1 MIVATFTKTEAKS
14 ACRFLT
20 GRQMFTCFL
29 LIASLLLAGWKNQ
42 NTTMEK
48 TVSDTTD
55 IATLMD
61 TPQILQS
68 LFHPRATPQNT
79 PPKDAVDMDA
89 TVGDGLRIGCRIF
102 TVSKDAPI
110 IIFFHGNGEVVPDYD
125 EIGPMYQ
132 QVGINFAIADY
143 RGYGWS
149 EGTPLLSTFLEDSN
163 QCFDQLR
170 SWFIENGYTGDV
182 FVMGRSL
189 GSACAIDIA
198 VNRTDD
204 LTGLIIESGFALTL
218 PLTKVL
224 GIDLE
229 AFGLHEG
236 QTFDNAGKIEK
247 FEKPTFMF
255 HGQIDQ
261 LIPVWQAEKLHSM
274 CGAKTKELQM
284 IPGADHNSLIAV
296 GGRLYFQTIKNFIDK
311 VTDAVPDWRERR
323 KAFKAKQA
331 AKQND

>member
-1 MIVATFTKTEAKS
+1 
-14 ACRFLT
+14 
-20 GRQMFTCFL
+20 MFTCFL
-29 LIASLLLAGWKNQ
+29 LIASFLLAGWKNQ

-48 TVSDTTD
+48 TVPDTTD
-55 IATLMD
+55 ITILMD

-68 LFHPRATPQNT
+68 LFHPRTTPHNT

-89 TVGDGLRIGCRIF
+89 TVGDGIQIGCRIF

-110 IIFFHGNGEVVPDYD
+110 IIFFHGNGETVPDYD
-125 EIGPMYQ
+125 DIGPMYQ
-132 QVGINFAIADY
+132 QQGINFAIADY

-149 EGTPLLSTFLEDSN
+149 DGTPLLSTFLEDSN
-163 QCFDQLR
+163 QSFDQLR
-170 SWFIENGYTGDV
+170 SWFIENGYTGDI
-182 FVMGRSL
+182 FVMGRSM

-198 VNRTDD
+198 VNQTDS

-224 GIDLE
+224 GLDLE
-229 AFGLHEG
+229 ALGIHEG

-247 FEKPTFMF
+247 FTKPTFML

-261 LIPVWQAEKLHSM
+261 LIPLWQAENLHSM
-274 CGAKTKELQM
+274 CGAKTKELQV

-296 GGRLYFQTIKNFIDK
+296 GGVLYFQAIKHFIDK

-331 AKQND
+331 AKQ